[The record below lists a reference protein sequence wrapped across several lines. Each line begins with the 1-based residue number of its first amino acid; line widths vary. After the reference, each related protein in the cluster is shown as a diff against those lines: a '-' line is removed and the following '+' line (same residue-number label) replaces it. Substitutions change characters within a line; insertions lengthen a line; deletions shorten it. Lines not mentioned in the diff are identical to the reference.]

1 MKIQDLFTFQG
12 RVSRATYALTGI
24 IGTLI
29 KHNIDRVLAMQM
41 YRQKWGL
48 TNYLIPLVVLNRP
61 NPLTADEKRF
71 LLTMALVA
79 VPFIWVGIAM
89 TLKRLR
95 DAGLPNRLVFPFF
108 IPAVNVVFFLLLCLL
123 PSREDQEMAAKGG
136 WNVLEAYLPNSRWG
150 SAILGA
156 FAGAIFGAI
165 LSWVS
170 IALLGGY
177 GFTLFLAIPF
187 FMGYLGAWLY
197 CYREPRSLGECFSV
211 TLASVF
217 LAGAIIVGIA
227 FEGIFCVAMA
237 APIALPLALLGAYLA
252 FKMQEARNLQPQPHT
267 MLSLLLVIPLL
278 AGAEFWAPAP
288 TPRFKVHTSI
298 EIAAPPEVVWRRMVA
313 FPKIDEPVHWVFR
326 LGMSYPL
333 EARTVGTGLSADRQC
348 VFSTGAFREPIL
360 VWDEGKHLAF
370 GVSEEPPLMKEWS
383 PYGDIQ
389 VRHLEDHDFKP
400 ERADFYLTALPGGR
414 TRLDGWTTYE
424 NRMWPGMYWRL
435 WTDEIVHQIHGR
447 VFRHVKKLAE
457 EDARLGAR
465 R

>member
-1 MKIQDLFTFQG
+1 VIQDLFTFQG

-29 KHNIDRVLAMQM
+29 THNIDRVLAMQM

-48 TNYLIPLVVLNRP
+48 TNHLIPLGVLNRP
-61 NPLTADEKRF
+61 NALTAEEKRF

-79 VPFIWVGIAM
+79 APFIWVGIAM
-89 TLKRLR
+89 TVKRLR
-95 DAGLPNRLVFPFF
+95 DAGLPNRLVFLFF
-108 IPAVNVVFFLLLCLL
+108 ILPAVNVVFFLLLCLL

-136 WNVLEAYLPNSRWG
+136 WSVLETYLPNSRWG
-150 SAILGA
+150 SAMLGA

-197 CYREPRSLGECFSV
+197 CYRAPRSFGECCSV
-211 TLASVF
+211 ALASVF

-252 FKMQEARNLQPQPHT
+252 FKMREARNLQPQPHM

-278 AGAEFWAPAP
+278 AAAEFWAPSP

-298 EIAAPPEVVWRRMVA
+298 EIVAPPEVVWRRIVA
-313 FPKIDEPVHWVFR
+313 FPQIDEPVHWVFR

-333 EARTVGTGLSADRQC
+333 EARTVGTGLSAERQC
-348 VFSTGAFREPIL
+348 VFSTGAFREPVL
-360 VWDEGKHLAF
+360 AWDEGKHFAF
-370 GVSEEPPLMKEWS
+370 GVSKEPPLMKEWS
-383 PYGDIQ
+383 PYGDMQ
-389 VRHLEDHDFKP
+389 GRHLEDHDFKP

-435 WTDEIVHQIHGR
+435 WTDAIVHQIHGR
-447 VFRHVKKLAE
+447 VFRHVKKLAA
-457 EDARLGAR
+457 EDARLDAR

>member
-12 RVSRATYALTGI
+12 LVGRSAYVLTGI

-29 KHNIDRVLAMQM
+29 KHNIDRALALQI
-41 YRQKWGL
+41 YRQRWGL
-48 TNYLIPLVVLNRP
+48 MNYMIPLSVLNRP
-61 NPLTADEKRF
+61 YPLSSDEKRF
-71 LLTMALVA
+71 LLAMAAVA

-89 TLKRLR
+89 TVKRLR
-95 DAGLPNRLVFPFF
+95 DAGMPSRFVFLFF

-123 PSREDQEMAAKGG
+123 PSREDQEMSAKGG
-136 WNVLEAYLPNSRWG
+136 WGVLETYLPNSRWG
-150 SAILGA
+150 SAMLGA
-156 FAGAIFGAI
+156 FAGAIFGAV
-165 LSWVS
+165 LSWFS
-170 IALLGGY
+170 ISLLGGY

-187 FMGYLGAWLY
+187 FMGYLGPWLY
-197 CYREPRSLGECFSV
+197 CFRAPRSFGECCSV
-211 TLASVF
+211 ALASVF
-217 LAGAIIVGIA
+217 LAGLIIVGIA

-252 FKMQEARNLQPQPHT
+252 FKMQEARYLQPQPHT

-288 TPRFKVHTSI
+288 IPRFKVHTSI
-298 EIAAPPEVVWRRMVA
+298 EIAAPPEVVWRRIVA
-313 FPKIDEPVHWVFR
+313 FPRIDEPVHWVFR

-333 EARTVGTGLSADRQC
+333 EARTVGSGLSADRQC
-348 VFSTGAFREPIL
+348 IFSTGAFREPVL
-360 VWDEGKHLAF
+360 AWDQGKHFAF
-370 GVSEEPPLMKEWS
+370 GVLEEPPLMKEWS

-400 ERADFYLTALPGGR
+400 ERADFYLTALPEGR

-424 NRMWPGMYWRL
+424 NRMWPGAYWRL
-435 WTDEIVHQIHGR
+435 WTDEIIHQIHGR
-447 VFRHVKKLAE
+447 VFRHVKRLAE